1 MAKKTLSI
9 SVTEKQ
15 YGVMYEHLNA
25 YNTKKHLS
33 EKITCSKFLFK
44 LVALALK
51 VYHINNNSFEKSHEF
66 LNTII
71 EKKEQKQV
79 KKEHEGMLKS
89 ENIIEVDNPIQ
100 NIKAR
105 LGLKFK

>member
-9 SVTEKQ
+9 SVTENQ
-15 YGVMYEHLNA
+15 YNAMYEYLNA
-25 YNTKKHLS
+25 YNEEKHLS

-44 LVALALK
+44 LIVLALK
-51 VYHINNNSFEKSHEF
+51 VYRMNNNSFEKSHEF
-66 LNTII
+66 LNSII
-71 EKKEQKQV
+71 ENKEKSQT
-79 KKEHEGMLKS
+79 KKEHEEML
-89 ENIIEVDNPIQ
+89 EENNIIETANPIE